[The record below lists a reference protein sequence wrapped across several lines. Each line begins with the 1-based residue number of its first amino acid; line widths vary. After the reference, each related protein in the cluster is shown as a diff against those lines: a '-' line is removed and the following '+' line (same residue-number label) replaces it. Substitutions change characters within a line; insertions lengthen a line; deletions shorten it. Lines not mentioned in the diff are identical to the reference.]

1 MIEFEELVQWGGV
14 KKGQNLTFK
23 VDFLCQKSSESFSIF
38 FLLLKNINLGA
49 YFLLFTFFDNIHF

>member
-38 FLLLKNINLGA
+38 FFIIEK
-49 YFLLFTFFDNIHF
+49 YQFRCLFFVIYIF